1 MINDNIFYK
10 MIFFFFESGGFINFW
25 NIIMV
30 LIVFESYFYVVVYIF
45 NGGFVYMDDNLFI

>member
-10 MIFFFFESGGFINFW
+10 MIFFFFESWGFINFW

>member
-1 MINDNIFYK
+1 MFYK

-30 LIVFESYFYVVVYIF
+30 LIVFESYFYFVVYIF

>member
-10 MIFFFFESGGFINFW
+10 MIFFFLESWGFINFW